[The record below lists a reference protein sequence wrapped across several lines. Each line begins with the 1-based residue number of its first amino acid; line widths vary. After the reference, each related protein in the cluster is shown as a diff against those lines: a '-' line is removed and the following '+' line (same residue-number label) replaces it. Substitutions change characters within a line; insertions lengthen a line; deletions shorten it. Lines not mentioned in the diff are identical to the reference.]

1 MDKVFIF
8 KLHNDYNT
16 PDGTGVSDYI
26 HIVDLARGH
35 VCSLRAIEEGCGL
48 EVYNLG
54 TGKGHSVL
62 DIKFVKK
69 NSCMTRE
76 LKLAGSEELVDAVF
90 FVKLISEYSI
100 LGGRQYF
107 VVFSKR

>member
-1 MDKVFIF
+1 MA
-8 KLHNDYNT
+8 Y
-16 PDGTGVSDYI
+16 
-26 HIVDLARGH
+26 
-35 VCSLRAIEEGCGL
+35 
-48 EVYNLG
+48 
-54 TGKGHSVL
+54 SVL
-62 DIKFVKK
+62 VDCCEEMYHDLEEKVKFVKK